1 MSEAYS
7 GGSASGAIRHEG
19 GNAAALGAVDWL
31 SLAAAPTF
39 AIMALLTSVLG
50 GGARNLFCAAGH
62 NAPPWRGIPPLYV
75 LMSAFLWAP
84 GLKLISCRRSGARR
98 S

>member
-50 GGARNLFCAAGH
+50 GGAPDMLCSAVQHASPLSGMLGSCGLMTAFFAAAGLRLFPRERR
-62 NAPPWRGIPPLYV
+62 AP
-75 LMSAFLWAP
+75 
-84 GLKLISCRRSGARR
+84 RRS
-98 S
+98 